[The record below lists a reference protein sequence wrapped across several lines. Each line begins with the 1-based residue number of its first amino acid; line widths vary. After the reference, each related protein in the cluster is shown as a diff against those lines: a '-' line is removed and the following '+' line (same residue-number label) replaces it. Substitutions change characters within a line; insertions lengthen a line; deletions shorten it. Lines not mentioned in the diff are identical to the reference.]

1 MIEGDET
8 TGTPEQLQIALD
20 ASIEANQRM
29 AAGLARADALAR
41 AAERLLLVKRGGG
54 DLAGP
59 YATLAAAVAAW
70 SATDENASQSRA
82 LVDELEQAYGAIEAL
97 ASLLRLLLDRIRLNG
112 SGKDLKSFAD
122 RIEADLLAVLKPQR
136 GN

>member
-1 MIEGDET
+1 MTDQPI
-8 TGTPEQLQIALD
+8 GTPEQLQIALD

-41 AAERLLLVKRGGG
+41 AAERLLSARTSGG
-54 DLAGP
+54 DLSCHFGS
-59 YATLAAAVAAW
+59 LEAALTAW
-70 SATDENASQSRA
+70 SAENENALRLQDLSA
-82 LVDELEQAYGAIEAL
+82 ELEQAYGAIEAL

-122 RIEADLLAVLKPQR
+122 RIETDLLELLKPQR

>member
-1 MIEGDET
+1 MTDQPI
-8 TGTPEQLQIALD
+8 GTPEQLQIALD

-29 AAGLARADALAR
+29 AAGLARADELAR

-59 YATLAAAVAAW
+59 YANLAAAVAAW
-70 SATDENASQSRA
+70 STADENAVRSRA

-122 RIEADLLAVLKPQR
+122 RIEADLMELLKPQR